1 MVLVIHMLVSYALE
15 FAYFSKGASILD
27 HSLSIDWHVLKNNNV
42 FVDANMPLYMLPC
55 HARTSL
61 V

>member
-27 HSLSIDWHVLKNNNV
+27 HSLSIDWHVVKNNV
-42 FVDANMPLYMLPC
+42 FVDANMRLYMWPC